1 MEVSTNINIPP
12 EVMFIMKTLN
22 NNKYEA
28 FIVGGCV
35 RDSLLGKEPKDW
47 DLTTNAKPEE
57 IRKLFAKTI
66 DTGIKHGT
74 ITIVLNCMNFEI
86 TTYRTEGEYLDNRRP
101 ENVKFTSSLVEDLSR
116 RDFTMNAIAYN
127 PNEGFIDPFKGIN
140 DITGMIIRA
149 VGNADKRFKEDALR
163 MLRGIRF
170 SAELNFSLEQD
181 TIHAIRNNN
190 YLINNISKERIQEE
204 LTKLLVSEAPLRF
217 LLLKDT
223 EILQFILPEFDRCF
237 NISQNNPYHIYNVA
251 MHSLYAVSYIE
262 SNKVLRWVM
271 LLHDLG
277 KVFTK
282 TTDENGIDHF
292 HGHMSKSVQLAEDI
306 LKGLKFD
313 NKTLSLIRRLI
324 QHHDIDIEPKYNS
337 VRKAINSIGDDIFM
351 DLLKVK
357 TADKKAQNPIY
368 LKAGLDHIDRIN
380 SIYLDIKNKQECISI
395 SDLAIG
401 GRDLIEL
408 GFEQNKKLGLVL
420 NALLIA
426 VIEDPNLNK
435 KEKLLELAKDLM

>member
-149 VGNADKRFKEDALR
+149 VGNADKRFKEAALR

-181 TIHAIRNNN
+181 TLQAIRNNN
-190 YLINNISKERIQEE
+190 YLINSISKERIQEE

-408 GFEQNKKLGLVL
+408 GFEQNEKLGFAL

-435 KEKLLELAKDLM
+435 KEKLLELAKDFM

>member
-1 MEVSTNINIPP
+1 MKVSTNINIPP

-57 IRKLFAKTI
+57 IKELYAKTI

-74 ITIVLNCMNFEI
+74 ITIVLNSMNFEI
-86 TTYRTEGEYLDNRRP
+86 TTYRTDGEYLDNRRP
-101 ENVKFTSSLVEDLSR
+101 ENVKFTFSLVEDLSR

-140 DITGMIIRA
+140 DITENIIRA

-181 TIHAIRNNN
+181 TLQAIRNNN
-190 YLINNISKERIQEE
+190 YLINSISKERIQEE

-237 NISQNNPYHIYNVA
+237 NIPQNNPYHIYNVA

-277 KVFTK
+277 KLITK

-292 HGHMSKSVQLAEDI
+292 YNHMSKSVQLAEDI
-306 LKGLKFD
+306 LKELKFD
-313 NKTLSLIRRLI
+313 NKTLSLICRLI

-337 VRKAINSIGDDIFM
+337 VRKAINSMGDDIFM

-368 LKAGLDHIDRIN
+368 LEEGLVHIDRIN

-408 GFEQNKKLGLVL
+408 GFEQNEKLGFAL

-435 KEKLLELAKDLM
+435 KEKLLELAKDFM

>member
-1 MEVSTNINIPP
+1 MKVSTNINIPP

-22 NNKYEA
+22 NSKYEA

-86 TTYRTEGEYLDNRRP
+86 TTYRADGEYLDNRRP
-101 ENVKFTSSLVEDLSR
+101 ENVKFTSSLMEDLSR

-127 PNEGFIDPFKGIN
+127 PNKGFIDPFKGIN

-170 SAELNFSLEQD
+170 SAQLNFSLEQD
-181 TIHAIRNNN
+181 TIQAIRNNN

-204 LTKLLVSEAPLRF
+204 LTKLLISEAPLRF

-277 KVFTK
+277 KVITK

-292 HGHMSKSVQLAEDI
+292 YGHMSKSAQLAEDI

-313 NKTLSLIRRLI
+313 NKTLSLICRLI

-337 VRKAINSIGDDIFM
+337 LRKAINSIGDDIFM

-368 LKAGLDHIDRIN
+368 LKEGLVHIDRIN

-408 GFEQNKKLGLVL
+408 GFKQNNKLGLAL

-435 KEKLLELAKDLM
+435 KEKLIELAKDFM

>member
-408 GFEQNKKLGLVL
+408 GFEQNEKLGFAL

-435 KEKLLELAKDLM
+435 KEKLLELAKDFM